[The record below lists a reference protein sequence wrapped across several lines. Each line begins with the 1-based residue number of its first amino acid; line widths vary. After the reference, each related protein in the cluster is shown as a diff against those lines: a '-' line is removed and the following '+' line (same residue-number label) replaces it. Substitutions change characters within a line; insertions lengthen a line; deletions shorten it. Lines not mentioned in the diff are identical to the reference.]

1 MAISQVKVGSTTHDV
16 HAVKLT
22 TATKGTSTKPVY
34 FAEGVPVECSR
45 EIPVVYT
52 AAECSTYTSDAGTC
66 TPSAVKKAVT
76 TFAKDA
82 TIAGLGYTP
91 FSTAGGALTGTVM
104 QTKAGNPYYGLND
117 GTTNWYLQAV
127 QGDGMVGLGPT
138 WAKATKWDANGNM
151 YVAGDITAANLI
163 GNASTASVFSS
174 AASITLSGDIGGT
187 DSSAHGWNIN
197 TTLASDAVTTTKI
210 KDAAVTTAKI
220 ANSNVTTAK
229 IANNA
234 VTTAKIADSNV
245 TTAKIAN
252 NAITATKI
260 ADKSVS
266 LQKLANEIGVVVVQS
281 SEPSSDSAAKIWVK
295 I

>member
-34 FAEGVPVECSR
+34 FADGVPVECSR

-66 TPSAVKKAVT
+66 TPAAVKKAIT

-117 GTTNWYLQAV
+117 GTTNWYLQAI

-138 WAKATKWDANGNM
+138 WAKATKWDTNGNM
-151 YVAGDITAANLI
+151 YVAGDITATNLI
-163 GNASTASVFSS
+163 GNALTAETFKT
-174 AASITLSGDIGGT
+174 AADVTLTGDITGT
-187 DSSAHGWNIN
+187 TSSIHGWSLS
-197 TTLASDAVTTTKI
+197 TSLADGVVKTSKI
-210 KDAAVTTAKI
+210 VDSAI
-220 ANSNVTTAK
+220 ETAK

-234 VTTAKIADSNV
+234 VTSAKIASNAVTSAKIASNAVTSAKLADNSIGTAKIVDGSITTQKFADEV
-245 TTAKIAN
+245 GI
-252 NAITATKI
+252 
-260 ADKSVS
+260 
-266 LQKLANEIGVVVVQS
+266 VVVQS
-281 SEPSSDSAAKIWVK
+281 TEPAANSAAKIWVK